1 MVTEKAAAV
10 AVGGTT
16 YHDVD
21 EMPQGPSDLTLALR
35 ELMRRPPALFGL
47 FCCAVVLIWALLP
60 GLFSP
65 LDPLAQ
71 NLDRYLK
78 APGYVDVQG
87 RTYWLG
93 TDQQGRDI
101 LSRIIY
107 GSRISLIV
115 GIATVIVSGIV
126 GVFLGIVAGYYGGW
140 VDTVISRIIDTMLAV
155 PFILLA
161 MGLVAILGA
170 SLQNIIVAI
179 TIRTWI
185 IYARVVRGEVFS
197 LREQEFVAGARAAG
211 CGAMRILLVYLLP
224 NVMSST
230 IVVAT
235 LNLGRMIIIEASLS
249 FLGVGVPPPT
259 PTWGGMLAEGRAFL
273 DTAWWIAL
281 FPGVVLMLTV
291 LGMNLLGDWLRDIL
305 DPRMKRLGD

>member
-1 MVTEKAAAV
+1 MVTEKTAALALGE
-10 AVGGTT
+10 AI
-16 YHDVD
+16 DVD
-21 EMPQGPSDLTLALR
+21 DMPQGPSDFRLAVRQL
-35 ELMRRPPALFGL
+35 LRRPPALFGL
-47 FCCAVVLIWALLP
+47 FCCAVVFIWALMP
-60 GLFSP
+60 GVFAP
-65 LDPLAQ
+65 LDPLEQ
-71 NLDRYLK
+71 NLERYLK
-78 APGYVDVQG
+78 APGFVDTQG
-87 RTYWLG
+87 HTYWLG

-101 LSRIIY
+101 LSRIVW

-115 GIATVIVSGIV
+115 GVATVVVSGIV
-126 GVFLGIVAGYYGGW
+126 GVFLGILAGYNGGW
-140 VDTVISRIIDTMLAV
+140 VDALISRAIEALLAV

-161 MGLVAILGA
+161 MSLVAILGA
-170 SLQNIIVAI
+170 SLQNVIVAI

-211 CGAMRILLVYLLP
+211 CSTMRILLVYILP

-235 LNLGRMIIIEASLS
+235 LNLGRMIIIESSLS

-273 DTAWWIAL
+273 DTAWWIAF
-281 FPGVVLMLTV
+281 FPGLVLMLTV
-291 LGMNLLGDWLRDIL
+291 LGMNLMGDLLRDVL
-305 DPRMKRLGD
+305 DPRLKRLSD